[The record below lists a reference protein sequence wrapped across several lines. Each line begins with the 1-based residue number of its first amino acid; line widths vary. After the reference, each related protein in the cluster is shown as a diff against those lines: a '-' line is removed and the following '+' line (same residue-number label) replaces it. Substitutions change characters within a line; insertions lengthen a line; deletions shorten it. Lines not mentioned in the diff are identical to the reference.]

1 MVAANMTRRRRT
13 PIENDLKN
21 SNQTD
26 GLIPS
31 NAPTNSS
38 VYTTTNANRSSEKK
52 AFDPMTRMLLD
63 ILAVIALRV
72 AVKRQQQ
79 EKQDNKS

>member
-1 MVAANMTRRRRT
+1 MTRRRKT
-13 PIENDLKN
+13 PIENDLQN
-21 SNQTD
+21 SKHTD

-31 NAPTNSS
+31 IAPTHAS
-38 VYTTTNANRSSEKK
+38 VHTTTNANSSSEKK

-63 ILAVIALRV
+63 ILAVIALRM

-79 EKQDNKS
+79 ELQDK

>member
-1 MVAANMTRRRRT
+1 MTRRRRT
-13 PIENDLKN
+13 PIENDLQN
-21 SNQTD
+21 SKHTD

-31 NAPTNSS
+31 NTPAHSS
-38 VYTTTNANRSSEKK
+38 VHTTTNADSPSGTK

-63 ILAVIALRV
+63 ILAVIALRM

-79 EKQDNKS
+79 EQQDK

>member
-1 MVAANMTRRRRT
+1 MVAANMTRRRKT
-13 PIENDLKN
+13 PIENDLQN
-21 SNQTD
+21 SKHTD
-26 GLIPS
+26 ELIPS
-31 NAPTNSS
+31 NSPPHSS
-38 VYTTTNANRSSEKK
+38 VHTTTNANSSSEKK

-79 EKQDNKS
+79 EKQDT

>member
-1 MVAANMTRRRRT
+1 MTRRRRT
-13 PIENDLKN
+13 PIEIDLQN
-21 SNQTD
+21 SKLTD

-31 NAPTNSS
+31 NSPTHSS
-38 VYTTTNANRSSEKK
+38 VHTTTNVNSSSEKK

-79 EKQDNKS
+79 EKQDT

>member
-1 MVAANMTRRRRT
+1 MVAAIMTRRRRT
-13 PIENDLKN
+13 SIENDLQN

-31 NAPTNSS
+31 NAPTHSS
-38 VYTTTNANRSSEKK
+38 VYTTTNANSSSEKK

-79 EKQDNKS
+79 EKQDT

>member
-13 PIENDLKN
+13 PIENDLQN

-26 GLIPS
+26 GLVAS
-31 NAPTNSS
+31 NPPNRSS
-38 VYTTTNANRSSEKK
+38 VHTITNTNRASEKK

-63 ILAVIALRV
+63 ILAVIALRM

-79 EKQDNKS
+79 EQQDK

>member
-1 MVAANMTRRRRT
+1 MTRRRKT
-13 PIENDLKN
+13 PIENDLQN

-26 GLIPS
+26 GLVAS
-31 NAPTNSS
+31 NSPNHSPRHAI
-38 VYTTTNANRSSEKK
+38 TNARSSSETK

-63 ILAVIALRV
+63 ILAVSALRI

-79 EKQDNKS
+79 EQQDT

>member
-1 MVAANMTRRRRT
+1 MVDANMTRRRRT
-13 PIENDLKN
+13 PIENDLQN
-21 SNQTD
+21 NNHTD

-31 NAPTNSS
+31 NAPTYSS
-38 VYTTTNANRSSEKK
+38 VHTTTNANSSSETK

-79 EKQDNKS
+79 EKQDK

>member
-13 PIENDLKN
+13 PIENDLQN

-26 GLIPS
+26 GLVAS
-31 NAPTNSS
+31 NPPTHSS
-38 VYTTTNANRSSEKK
+38 VHTTTNANSSPETK

-63 ILAVIALRV
+63 ILAVIALRM

-79 EKQDNKS
+79 EQQDT

>member
-1 MVAANMTRRRRT
+1 MVAANMTRRRKT
-13 PIENDLKN
+13 PIENDLQN
-21 SNQTD
+21 SKHTD

-31 NAPTNSS
+31 NAPTHSS
-38 VYTTTNANRSSEKK
+38 VHTTTNANRSSEKK

-63 ILAVIALRV
+63 ILAVIALRI

-79 EKQDNKS
+79 EQQDT

>member
-1 MVAANMTRRRRT
+1 MVAANMTRHRRT
-13 PIENDLKN
+13 PIENDLQN

-26 GLIPS
+26 ALVAS
-31 NAPTNSS
+31 NSPNHSS
-38 VYTTTNANRSSEKK
+38 RDTITNANSFSETK

-63 ILAVIALRV
+63 ILAVIALRI

-79 EKQDNKS
+79 EQKDT

>member
-13 PIENDLKN
+13 PIENDLQN

-26 GLIPS
+26 GLVAS
-31 NAPTNSS
+31 NPPNHSS
-38 VYTTTNANRSSEKK
+38 VHTTTNANSSTEKK

-63 ILAVIALRV
+63 ILAVIALRM

-79 EKQDNKS
+79 EQQDK